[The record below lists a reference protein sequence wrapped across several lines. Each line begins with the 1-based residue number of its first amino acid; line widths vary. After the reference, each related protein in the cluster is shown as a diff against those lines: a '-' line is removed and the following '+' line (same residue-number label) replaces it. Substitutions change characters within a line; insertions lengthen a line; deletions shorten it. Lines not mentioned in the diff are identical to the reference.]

1 MICGAIRPPN
11 DHDNDL
17 GDQKISRNL
26 FEKCL
31 GRDRIHPDEL
41 YVRNLKHGTLAFH
54 DFLFKKM
61 RKNSQNCRGEVK

>member
-26 FEKCL
+26 FGKCL
-31 GRDRIHPDEL
+31 GRDRTLFEESKA
-41 YVRNLKHGTLAFH
+41 RNTCVPRF
-54 DFLFKKM
+54 FIQ
-61 RKNSQNCRGEVK
+61 KNEEKLPKL